1 MERAVKV
8 GISSRTIDPQPGALL
23 GGYPEA
29 ARAMVG
35 VHDSLM
41 LTAAYISDGVDND
54 MMLVAIDAVV
64 ISPSLVTA
72 ARASV
77 GPGCPAVVLASHT
90 HSAPAL
96 EVHDWDQG
104 VIGPPDAGYEQWLA
118 VQVQAAC
125 KEAVA
130 CATVGEIRVGTADL
144 HRAVGS
150 NRRHPGR
157 QGDPRVRVI
166 ELQALEPQASLLL
179 AIHGCHPTVL
189 GPDNTWASADLALG
203 LRAAAYAG
211 GYPGAVQLL
220 LGGAG
225 DQSTRSTRR
234 ASSFDEAK
242 RIGGI
247 LGRAALRA
255 LAASQPVEDFAAVSF
270 DVDVPI
276 RLFSEQTAAQREL
289 DGIHAVLGSNH
300 TAGASMAEIRSLR
313 VLELGLQHDVR
324 RAKNPISLG
333 TRSSLGLTAVRLG
346 SQRVLFV
353 PVEPFLGPALELERT
368 ARAWLVGYAN
378 GYRGYL
384 LPDEE
389 IAIGGYELAASP
401 FGVGAW
407 DVIRTSGVAA
417 LETIRG

>member
-1 MERAVKV
+1 MERAVRV
-8 GISSRTIDPQPGALL
+8 GISSRAVDPQPGALL
-23 GGYPEA
+23 GGYPEVP
-29 ARAMVG
+29 RAMVG

-41 LTAAYISDGVDND
+41 LSAAYISDGVDND
-54 MMLVAIDAVV
+54 IMLVAIDAVV
-64 ISPSLVTA
+64 ISRSLVMA
-72 ARASV
+72 ARATV

-96 EVHDWDQG
+96 VVHDWDQG
-104 VIGPPDAGYEQWLA
+104 VIGHPDVGYEQWLTA
-118 VQVQAAC
+118 QVQAAC
-125 KEAVA
+125 AEAVA
-130 CATVGEIRVGTADL
+130 CAAVGEIRVGTADL

-157 QGDPRVRVI
+157 PGDPRIRVI
-166 ELQALEPQASLLL
+166 ELRTLEPHGSLLL

-203 LRAAAYAG
+203 LRAAARAG
-211 GYPGAVQLL
+211 GYAGAVQLL

-255 LAASQPVEDFAAVSF
+255 LAASRPVEDFAALAF
-270 DVDVPI
+270 DVDIPI
-276 RLFSEQTAAQREL
+276 RLFSDETAAQREL
-289 DGIHAVLGSNH
+289 DGMHAVLESNH
-300 TAGASMAEIRSLR
+300 TVGASIAGIRSLR
-313 VLELGLQHDVR
+313 VLELGLQHDLR

-333 TRSSLGLTAVRLG
+333 TRASLGLTAVRLG
-346 SQRVLFV
+346 AQRVLFA

-368 ARAWLVGYAN
+368 AGAWLVGYAN

-401 FGVGAW
+401 FGLGAW
-407 DVIRTSGVAA
+407 DVVRTSGVAA
-417 LETIRG
+417 LEAIRG